1 MGMSM
6 NVTMMQNN
14 NRGLRHGGV
23 SCREHLLTGGWSL
36 SRSVQ
41 VLGVNPQTASNL
53 GLFYGC

>member
-23 SCREHLLTGGWSL
+23 SCREHLLTGGF

-53 GLFYGC
+53 DLFYGC